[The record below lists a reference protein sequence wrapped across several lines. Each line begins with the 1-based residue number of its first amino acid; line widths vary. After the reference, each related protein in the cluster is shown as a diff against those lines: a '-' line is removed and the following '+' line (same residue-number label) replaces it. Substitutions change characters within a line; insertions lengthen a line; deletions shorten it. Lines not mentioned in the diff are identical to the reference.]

1 MGKWWCCRA
10 SYPYHERACKH
21 FSKNPVIYEDELPD
35 DLTDLEYSKWYA
47 KSYIIDGVRVGPQRR
62 QMDKDQKEA
71 YYFTDL
77 GAVLQALY
85 DSEINI
91 NMHWFW
97 DGGIEYGIGDEMNGW
112 KYESRKE
119 TIREAIVDIAENAC
133 RVYPNSGFAKK
144 YAKAFSGQQD

>member
-1 MGKWWCCRA
+1 
-10 SYPYHERACKH
+10 
-21 FSKNPVIYEDELPD
+21 
-35 DLTDLEYSKWYA
+35 
-47 KSYIIDGVRVGPQRR
+47 
-62 QMDKDQKEA
+62 MDKDQKEA

-119 TIREAIVDIAENAC
+119 TIREAIVDIAENA
-133 RVYPNSGFAKK
+133 
-144 YAKAFSGQQD
+144 